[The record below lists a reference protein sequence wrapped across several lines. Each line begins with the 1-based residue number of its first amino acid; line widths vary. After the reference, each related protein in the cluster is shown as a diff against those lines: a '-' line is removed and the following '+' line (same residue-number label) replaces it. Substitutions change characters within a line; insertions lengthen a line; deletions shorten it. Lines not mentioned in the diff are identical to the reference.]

1 MFLLFRKLTTFTL
14 AIFAAAGSAAKVGVG
29 ND

>member
-1 MFLLFRKLTTFTL
+1 MFLLFRKLTTFTFT
-14 AIFAAAGSAAKVGVG
+14 IFAAAGSAAKVGVG